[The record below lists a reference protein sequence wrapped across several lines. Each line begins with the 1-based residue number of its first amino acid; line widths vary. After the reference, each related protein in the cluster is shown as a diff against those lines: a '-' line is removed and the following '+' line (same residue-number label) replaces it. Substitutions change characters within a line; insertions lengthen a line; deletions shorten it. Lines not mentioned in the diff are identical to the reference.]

1 MARIRT
7 IKPEFFTSEDIVSM
21 SPLARLFYV
30 GLWCEADRL
39 GRMEWKPVTFKM
51 RYLPGDQCDVPTLA
65 NELIERGLV
74 VLYEVDGKKY
84 AEIPT
89 FTEHQVINNREAE
102 SPNPARVGHAVTPQ
116 NGGVVRTPNPARV
129 GHASCTRD
137 SRVEAEGKEGREGK
151 ERKEGSG
158 REHCREDAPPPED
171 DSEKK
176 QNSTRMK
183 KPTVDEVREFCRE
196 HNLGMDAEA
205 FIAYFESN
213 GWKVGKNS
221 MVDWKSA
228 ARGWAKRERDN
239 WMHHGGSQ
247 KPRIPTMEEER
258 ARKPA
263 GGRS

>member
-39 GRMEWKPVTFKM
+39 GRMEWKPLTFKM

-102 SPNPARVGHAVTPQ
+102 SPNPARVGHA
-116 NGGVVRTPNPARV
+116 
-129 GHASCTRD
+129 SCTRAP
-137 SRVEAEGKEGREGK
+137 RVEAEGKEGREGK
-151 ERKEGSG
+151 ERKEEKE
-158 REHCREDAPPPED
+158 EHRREDDPTPQN
-171 DSEKK
+171 DSEKEQK
-176 QNSTRMK
+176 PKRMK

-196 HNLGMDAEA
+196 HNLRMDAEA
-205 FIAYFESN
+205 FIAHYDSN
-213 GWKVGKNS
+213 GWKVGKNP
-221 MVDWKSA
+221 MVDWKAA
-228 ARGWAKRERDN
+228 ARGWAKREPDN
-239 WMHHGGSQ
+239 RMHHGGSQ
-247 KPRIPTMEEER
+247 KPRIPTIEEER

-263 GGRS
+263 GERS

>member
-39 GRMEWKPVTFKM
+39 GRMEWKPLTFKM

-102 SPNPARVGHAVTPQ
+102 SPNPARVGHA
-116 NGGVVRTPNPARV
+116 
-129 GHASCTRD
+129 SCTRD

-151 ERKEGSG
+151 ERKEGNG
-158 REHCREDAPPPED
+158 REHRREDAPTPQN
-171 DSEKK
+171 DSEKEQK
-176 QNSTRMK
+176 PKRMK

-196 HNLGMDAEA
+196 HNLRMDAEA
-205 FIAYFESN
+205 FIAHYDSN
-213 GWKVGKNS
+213 GWKVGKNP
-221 MVDWKSA
+221 MVDWKAA
-228 ARGWAKRERDN
+228 ARGWAKREPDN
-239 WMHHGGSQ
+239 RMHHGGSQ
-247 KPRIPTMEEER
+247 KPRIPTIEEER

-263 GGRS
+263 GERS